1 MSGVVAGLIG
11 SVKAAAAA
19 VVNLVTNGSFTTT
32 DLTNWSGTNIYRYTS
47 FFRTTPAC
55 LGSDSLGESD
65 PYLSYFQTNALTV
78 GSRYSLS
85 LWIQSRANPEAFT
98 ITFNCGTT
106 TSTVTTASLG
116 PANTYYY
123 YKIEN
128 VLCAGNGT
136 LEISIPSTTSIEID
150 DVWVVAGA
158 TAV

>member
-1 MSGVVAGLIG
+1 MSGVLAGLIG
-11 SVKAAAAA
+11 SVKAEAAG

-32 DLTNWSGTNIYRYTS
+32 NLTNWSGSNIYRYTD

-55 LGSDSLGESD
+55 LGSDSFGEND
-65 PYLSYFQTNALTV
+65 PYLSYYKTNTLTV

-85 LWIQSRANPEAFT
+85 LWIQSRANPGIFT

-136 LEISIPSTTSIEID
+136 LEISIPSTTNIEID